1 MKNIFPQFL
10 PHLQL
15 QLGQNGGWV
24 TVPNSGEVMVVIYV
38 NINHLFH
45 EVPLVTPE
53 QAVGMHYFN
62 QRYNMKTTAGIFRM
76 KSRWEG
82 FTKYK
87 DTVHVDTLFLF

>member
-1 MKNIFPQFL
+1 MEDGLQFPI
-10 PHLQL
+10 
-15 QLGQNGGWV
+15 LGKLWLCNVQ
-24 TVPNSGEVMVVIYV
+24 YV

-87 DTVHVDTLFLF
+87 ETVHVDTLFLF